1 MATDRAAYFQARNA
15 LELAL
20 ATGGGGAGGS
30 VAAGG
35 SGAGAGR
42 RGVSDSLPRAP
53 PAAPPAAAPAAVLR
67 ETRNPHG
74 GGGGGAS
81 VHGAAFL
88 ETPAP
93 PK

>member
-1 MATDRAAYFQARNA
+1 MATTDRAAYFQARNA
-15 LELAL
+15 LEIAL
-20 ATGGGGAGGS
+20 ATGGGGSGGS
-30 VAAGG
+30 VAG
-35 SGAGAGR
+35 SGAGAVR
-42 RGVSDSLPRAP
+42 VSLPRAAP